1 MANKSLLS
9 ILILPAILLLVTACT
24 GLQSSSTLPAK
35 HPTAEEIGAQPKI
48 CTDCHDSKGG
58 VVDFKRFV
66 HTLDWGKSHKVA
78 AYQAEAVCAICHEE
92 SYCNDCHASRVELK
106 PSDKNATDPT
116 RDMPHR
122 GDYLTRHRIDGRID
136 PTSCFRC
143 HGNPKASRTCAPCH
157 G

>member
-9 ILILPAILLLVTACT
+9 MLILPAIVLLVTACSS
-24 GLQSSSTLPAK
+24 LQSTTTLPAK
-35 HPTAEEIGAQPKI
+35 HPSAEEIGAEPKI
-48 CTDCHDSKGG
+48 CTDCHDPQGA
-58 VVDFKRFV
+58 VAFKRFV
-66 HTLDWGKSHKVA
+66 HTADWGQNHRAA
-78 AYQAEAVCAICHEE
+78 AYQAEAVCAICHEQ
-92 SYCNDCHASRVELK
+92 SYCNDCHASRVEMK
-106 PSDKNATDPT
+106 ASDKNDTEPY
-116 RDMPHR
+116 RSMPHR